1 MPGTDEPDY
10 SAQHRLLDHLVR
22 GSLREQA
29 ERDLTR
35 YFAAPADGSTGFT
48 GRRFDRFAGGGSQH
62 ADEIT
67 AADVL
72 ALSLLSVERR
82 LGRMAIA
89 LLETKAEQIN
99 GLLRQVP
106 DMALHK
112 VSVQARASTIGRG
125 SPAWRLWELV
135 AGAGGGSWRVTAYK
149 LMTRKRPALFPPFDA
164 VVAHALGVSLLAFD
178 PWDCMWQWF
187 QDDSSRAGAV
197 RDLRAAV
204 SGISDISL
212 LRCLDVVLWLRERD
226 NKRDSG
232 GAARGPM

>member
-1 MPGTDEPDY
+1 VPGTDEHDY
-10 SAQHRLLDHLVR
+10 SAQHQLLDHLVR

-29 ERDLTR
+29 ERDLAR
-35 YFAAPADGSTGFT
+35 YFAEPVEGSTGFT
-48 GRRFDRFAGGGSQH
+48 GRRFDRFAGGGSQP

-89 LLETKAEQIN
+89 VLETKGEQIN
-99 GLLRQVP
+99 GLLRQIP
-106 DMALHK
+106 GTALHE
-112 VSVQARASTIGRG
+112 VSAEARATTLGRG

-149 LMTRKRPALFPPFDA
+149 LMARKRPALFPPFDA
-164 VVAHALGVSLLAFD
+164 MVARALGVSLLAFD
-178 PWDCMWQWF
+178 PWDCLWQWF
-187 QDDSSRAGAV
+187 HYDSSRAGAV

-204 SGISDISL
+204 GGISDISL
-212 LRCLDVVLWLRERD
+212 LRCLDVVLWVRER
-226 NKRDSG
+226 NSA